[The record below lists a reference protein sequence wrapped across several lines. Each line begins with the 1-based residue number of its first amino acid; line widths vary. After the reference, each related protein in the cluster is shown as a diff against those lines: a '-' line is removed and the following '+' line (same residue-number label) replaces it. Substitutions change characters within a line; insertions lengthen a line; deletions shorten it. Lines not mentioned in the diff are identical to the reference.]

1 MSNSLATMR
10 TGAARVTG
18 RALWIRRVSKKG
30 IVFHSLRHTMATLL
44 ARAKMHPSVG
54 HVRRWQS
61 GTAVPIGNSGSRK
74 HPTMQVYAAPPHC
87 FVRRASAERRRPEP
101 QSPGVDRCV
110 TSGSGSVHCP
120 LLLDLLGGQ
129 REARLGGPER
139 SEQRARRVVARCRP
153 VLEAVA

>member
-1 MSNSLATMR
+1 MWPATMQLLESVASMR
-10 TGAARVTG
+10 EHQT
-18 RALWIRRVSKKG
+18 
-30 IVFHSLRHTMATLL
+30 SL
-44 ARAKMHPSVG
+44 G

-61 GTAVPIGNSGSRK
+61 GTAVPIGNIGSRE
-74 HPTMQVYAAPPHC
+74 HPTMQEYAGRLIASEHK
-87 FVRRASAERRRPEP
+87 RHTRKWLRAGDRALGRASAERRRPEP
-101 QSPGVDRCV
+101 QGAGVDRCV
-110 TSGSGSVHCP
+110 SAGSGSVHCP